1 MAKSVHMVTGAFG
14 YSGKYIARRLLAQN
28 QNVQTL
34 TGHPEN
40 SPFRNQ
46 VQAFPYDFAK
56 PDKLKKTL
64 EGAKVLYNTYWIR
77 FPRGKM
83 TYGKAVQNTVTLLE
97 AAAEAGVERLVHIS
111 ITNPCEAPDLPYFE
125 GKCRI
130 EKAIK
135 QSGLSYAIIRPTVI
149 FGYEDILINN
159 IAWLLRRFP
168 VFGLVGSGNYKIR
181 PIFVEDV
188 AKIAVDAAA
197 ERESV
202 TIDAI
207 GPETYTFRELVQLI
221 RDAIHSK
228 SLIISLP
235 PQLAYLAAHV
245 LGVAVRDV
253 LLTRDEVSGLT
264 AGLLFVDGPATG
276 ETRFGQWLEQNAET
290 VGRRYASELARH
302 YR

>member
-1 MAKSVHMVTGAFG
+1 MAKDVHMVTGAFG
-14 YSGKYIARRLLAQN
+14 YSGKYIARRLLAQG
-28 QNVQTL
+28 QKVRTL

-40 SPFRNQ
+40 SPFGNQ
-46 VQAFPYDFAK
+46 VKAFPYDFDK

-83 TYGKAVQNTVTLLE
+83 TYGKAVQNTIILLE
-97 AAAEAGVERLVHIS
+97 TAAEAGVERLVHIS
-111 ITNPCEAPDLPYFE
+111 ISNPCEAPALPYFE

-135 QSGLSYAIIRPTVI
+135 RSGLSYAIVRPTVI
-149 FGYEDILINN
+149 FGFEDILINN
-159 IAWLLRRFP
+159 IAWLLRSFP

-197 ERESV
+197 ERKSV

-221 RDAIHSK
+221 KDTIHTK
-228 SLIISLP
+228 TLIVPLP
-235 PQLAYLAAHV
+235 HSLAYLAAHV
-245 LGVAVRDV
+245 LGVAVCDV
-253 LLTRDEVSGLT
+253 LLTADEVTGLA

-276 ETRFGQWLEQNAET
+276 ETRFSQWLKQNADR